1 MQTQL
6 NLKDKNTIADL
17 HTQLKDIANKY
28 PLVMQFL
35 EYYCGF
41 TAPLNISDP
50 YEISY
55 SGGKR
60 DVILMIK
67 TLMRDDILPEQISQF
82 YERNL

>member
-1 MQTQL
+1 MPTSL

-17 HTQLKDIANKY
+17 HVQFKDVAEKY

-41 TAPLNISDP
+41 MTPLCSCDP

-60 DVILMIK
+60 DVILTIK
-67 TLMRDDILPEQISQF
+67 TLMRDDILPEQVSQF

>member
-1 MQTQL
+1 MPL

-17 HTQLKDIANKY
+17 HTQFKDVAAKY

-35 EYYCGF
+35 EYYCGYN
-41 TAPLNISDP
+41 TPLCSSDP
-50 YEISY
+50 NEISY

-67 TLMRDDILPEQISQF
+67 TLMRDDILPENISQF